1 MQLSAIALRITASS
15 TEFNI
20 SFKKWK
26 SGPMTINWGQLGG
39 THAKPPVHPA
49 ANPPAK
55 TSMYSSQAVSSEFWL
70 AKVRALRKG
79 VKMKM
84 PKGPPRAP
92 ASTRGVSG
100 SLKEDAPLLRQ
111 QRPKKLRD
119 LVSGPWKTGA
129 ELMAPE
135 LNLYYLCFAS
145 LLEAWTSAGKP
156 PAFRYQSSHMQMM
169 RACFNTKSNFQQLH
183 EPETS
188 TNMAKSGNLTPFA
201 LPHLRQPSQLS
212 CILVLT
218 ETAGVVMA
226 PRFSSSGYSPGPE
239 STESFGMRCF
249 LPSGNQTGQWKI
261 TSIDSFPR
269 KPSLIEYFQLPCL
282 ITGRINCIAQ
292 PRDLH
297 RKTLTNELLVW
308 KKLRVCFQHGNYGK
322 DSYSYCFH
330 LAAMNCDIWETR
342 RYVLRTHLILKT
354 TS

>member
-1 MQLSAIALRITASS
+1 
-15 TEFNI
+15 
-20 SFKKWK
+20 
-26 SGPMTINWGQLGG
+26 
-39 THAKPPVHPA
+39 
-49 ANPPAK
+49 
-55 TSMYSSQAVSSEFWL
+55 
-70 AKVRALRKG
+70 
-79 VKMKM
+79 
-84 PKGPPRAP
+84 
-92 ASTRGVSG
+92 
-100 SLKEDAPLLRQ
+100 
-111 QRPKKLRD
+111 
-119 LVSGPWKTGA
+119 
-129 ELMAPE
+129 
-135 LNLYYLCFAS
+135 
-145 LLEAWTSAGKP
+145 
-156 PAFRYQSSHMQMM
+156 
-169 RACFNTKSNFQQLH
+169 
-183 EPETS
+183 
-188 TNMAKSGNLTPFA
+188 MAKSGNLTPFA

-282 ITGRINCIAQ
+282 ITGRVNCIAQ